1 MFLWKLLT
9 NPKRRLS
16 TYEAL
21 LTKEGLSSIRE
32 EHVLFTNFSDKKV
45 TFTTYWSGHGSG
57 LCFYDTML
65 SGILEELGKSKDVG
79 YPRLM
84 YNLETFQIVKYQLS
98 KIEQFY
104 KQKHYVLTAYFV
116 ILYFLLT
123 NNPVLEKTVLL
134 EKALNKV
141 LDSSRVASYNNEDN
155 LYNEAIKHAMPILM
169 ELENDFIYR
178 KPFHWKD
185 WISSIPYQLTVEKK
199 YHE

>member
-16 TYEAL
+16 TYETL

-32 EHVLFTNFSDKKV
+32 DHVLFTNFSDKKV

-65 SGILEELGKSKDVG
+65 NGILEELGKSRDAG

-84 YNLETFQIVKYQLS
+84 YNLETYQIVKYQLS
-98 KIEQFY
+98 KIEHFY
-104 KQKHYVLTAYFV
+104 NQKHFVLTAYFV

-123 NNPVLEKTVLL
+123 NNRALEKTLFL

-141 LDSSRVASYNNEDN
+141 LETSKTVSYTNEYKV
-155 LYNEAIKHAMPILM
+155 YNEAIKHAMPILI
-169 ELENDFIYR
+169 ELENDLIYR

-185 WISSIPYQLTVEKK
+185 WISSIPYQLTVEKN